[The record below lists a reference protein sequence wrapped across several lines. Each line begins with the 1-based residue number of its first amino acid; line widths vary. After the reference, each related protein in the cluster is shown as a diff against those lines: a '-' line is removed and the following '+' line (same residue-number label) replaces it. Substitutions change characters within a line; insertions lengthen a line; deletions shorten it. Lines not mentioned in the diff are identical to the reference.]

1 MNVKCELNEFIKEK
15 KKLGKLSIDFLS
27 KVNDLQVMLDG
38 ENGDQESNYWKTNK
52 INHWTIVFFIK
63 NNDWKVTIVYHTIEV
78 PPKERLVKKLS
89 KPTLFYTYQK
99 PNSSPKEATNIIQE
113 IDSGKWSST

>member
-38 ENGDQESNYWKTNK
+38 ENGDQESNY
-52 INHWTIVFFIK
+52 
-63 NNDWKVTIVYHTIEV
+63 
-78 PPKERLVKKLS
+78 
-89 KPTLFYTYQK
+89 
-99 PNSSPKEATNIIQE
+99 
-113 IDSGKWSST
+113 